1 MNLVGIDTL
10 AKSPLADGDVL
21 IGGRWL
27 PAADGRTYPVHDPAT
42 GALVREVSSAG
53 PGDAL
58 AAIEAADRAAA
69 AWGATPARRRSE
81 VLHDTFRLMR
91 EHTDLL
97 AGLIVLEN
105 GKAYRDAAAEV
116 GYAAEFFRW
125 FAEEAV
131 RIGSSF
137 GDAPGGGFRHVVRR
151 HPVGVTAFVTPW
163 NFPAAMA
170 TRKIAPALAAGCP
183 VLLKPAPETPL
194 TALAVAAL
202 LAEAGLPEG
211 LLNVLPTDRAPEVVS
226 TWLGD
231 ERVRKFSFTGSTAT
245 GRLLL
250 EQAAANV
257 VNVTMELGGNAPFV
271 VCADA
276 DVDAA
281 VRGAMDAKMRGGG
294 EVCIA
299 ANRFYVHTDV
309 AAEFTEK
316 FGAAMAAV
324 RTGPGT
330 EEGVALGPMINQA
343 AVDKIRSLVDDAV
356 ARGATIAAQGTV
368 PDGPGNFHP
377 ATVLTDVPEEARI
390 LHEEVFGPVAPV
402 TTFTDEDEMLARAN
416 ATVHGLASYVYSR
429 DVARALRIAERLEA
443 GMVGVNRG
451 LLSDP
456 AAPFGGVKQSGLG
469 REGGREGIEAF
480 LETQYIAL
488 DWPTD

>member
-10 AKSPLADGDVL
+10 AKAPLAAGDVFV
-21 IGGRWL
+21 GGRWR
-27 PAADGRTYPVHDPAT
+27 AASDDRTFPLYDPAT
-42 GALVREVSSAG
+42 GDLVREVSTASAD
-53 PGDAL
+53 DAR
-58 AAIEAADRAAA
+58 AAVEAATAAA
-69 AWGATPARRRSE
+69 VGWRATPARRRSE
-81 VLHDTFRLMR
+81 ILYDAFRLMR
-91 EHTDLL
+91 EHTDPL
-97 AGLIVLEN
+97 ARLIVLEN
-105 GKAYRDAAAEV
+105 GKAYRDAVAEV

-137 GDAPGGGFRHVVRR
+137 GDAPGGGYRHVVRK

-183 VLLKPAPETPL
+183 VLLKPAPDTPL

-202 LAEAGLPEG
+202 LTAAGLPDG
-211 LLNVLPTDRAPEVVS
+211 LLNVLPTDRAPEVV
-226 TWLGD
+226 TAWLDD

-245 GRLLL
+245 GKLLL
-250 EQAAANV
+250 EQAARHV
-257 VNVTMELGGNAPFV
+257 VNVTMELGGNAPFI

-276 DVDAA
+276 DIDAA

-299 ANRFYVHTDV
+299 ANRFYVHASV

-316 FGAAMAAV
+316 FGAAMTEV
-324 RTGPGT
+324 RTGPGL
-330 EEGVALGPMINQA
+330 EDGVTLGPMINAA
-343 AVDKIRSLVDDAV
+343 AVDKIRSLVDDAI
-356 ARGATIAAQGTV
+356 ARGAQVAARGTV
-368 PDGPGNFHP
+368 PDGPGHYHP
-377 ATVLTDVPEEARI
+377 ATVLTGVPDDARI
-390 LHEEVFGPVAPV
+390 LHEEVFGPAAPL

-443 GMVGVNRG
+443 GMVGLNRG

-488 DWPTD
+488 DWPTT